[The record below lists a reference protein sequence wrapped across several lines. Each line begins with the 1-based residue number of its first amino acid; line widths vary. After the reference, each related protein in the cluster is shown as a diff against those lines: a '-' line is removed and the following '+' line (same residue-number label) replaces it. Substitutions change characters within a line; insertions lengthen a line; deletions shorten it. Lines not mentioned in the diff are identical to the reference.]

1 MDALIEE
8 ILEKKQ
14 SPVFVL
20 LDSITDV
27 HNFGAIIRSS
37 VAAGVDAV
45 FTPISNSAPLN
56 GDVVKT
62 SAGSVF
68 HIPISKVK
76 NLKDVIYTLKANNVS
91 IVAITEKAKEM
102 IYNKSLNIPL
112 AIVLGSEEKG
122 ISKGLLEIIDSH
134 VSIPMQNEINSLNVS
149 VACGIILFE
158 IVRQRI

>member
-1 MDALIEE
+1 MYQKKNWKIIKKNHQRAVARISSIKTFEMEALIEE

-62 SAGSVF
+62 SAGNIF

-76 NLKDVIYTLKANNVS
+76 NLKMYL
-91 IVAITEKAKEM
+91 
-102 IYNKSLNIPL
+102 YP
-112 AIVLGSEEKG
+112 
-122 ISKGLLEIIDSH
+122 
-134 VSIPMQNEINSLNVS
+134 
-149 VACGIILFE
+149 
-158 IVRQRI
+158 